1 MDPHRLERLLEVGRT
16 IVSELELDVVLEHIL
31 EVARELT
38 DAQYAAVGVLDEQ
51 RQELSRFITSGIG
64 PETKALIGDLPRGRG
79 VLGQLIHDPR
89 PLRLEDVGSHPESYG
104 FPVGHPPMRSFLG
117 VPIVVRG
124 EAWGNLYLTEKQ
136 GGAFEDEDEETSLVL
151 ADWAA
156 VAIANART
164 YGAAESRRK
173 ELERGVAAYEATH
186 EIAKA
191 LAGETDLDV
200 ILDLVVKRGRALV
213 SARAMFIALVDR
225 DDVVVLTAAGHVD
238 RGVIGQRA
246 PVDGSLVGRVVRL
259 RRSQRLSDIEAGT
272 TFVFQDWLDAR
283 AGLFVP
289 LLSRGRAIGVL
300 AAFDRTEDGPD
311 FGAEDERLM
320 EAFAGSAAHAVAT
333 AQTVAAEGVQ
343 RAMTAA
349 EDERRRWAREL
360 HDDTL
365 QDIGALRVLLGGARQ
380 ADDPDVLVTA
390 VDQAIE
396 RLAAQANVLRALI
409 TDLHPAALDKLGVQ
423 AAIEALV
430 DRLRQQTEL
439 EIHVDVDLA
448 FEDGRTPDR
457 LAPATELAVYRTV
470 QEALTNVVRHARA
483 SRVDVVVREVE
494 QSVEASVSDD
504 GQGFDATAEQP
515 GFGLVGMRERVTLL
529 GGDLTLSSADGEGTT
544 VRVAVPA
551 VRAADPP
558 ARMGLA
564 PGGAQ
569 SRGRAFGAAGA
580 GRGQ

>member
-1 MDPHRLERLLEVGRT
+1 MDQHRLERLLDVGRT
-16 IVSELELDVVLEHIL
+16 IVSELDLDAVLEHIL

-38 DAQYAAVGVLDEQ
+38 AAQYAAVGVLDE
-51 RQELSRFITSGIG
+51 RREELSRFITSGIG

-79 VLGQLIHDPR
+79 VLGQLITDPR
-89 PLRLEDVGSHPESYG
+89 PLRLQDVGSHPESYG

-124 EAWGNLYLTEKQ
+124 EAWGNLYLTEKA
-136 GGAFEDEDEETSLVL
+136 GGAFQDEDEETALVL

-164 YGAAESRRK
+164 FGAVEDRRK

-200 ILDLVVKRGRALV
+200 ILGLVVKRGRALV
-213 SARAMFIALVDR
+213 SARAMLIGLIDR
-225 DDVVVLTAAGHVD
+225 DEIEVVTAAGHLD
-238 RGVIGQRA
+238 RRVVGQRA
-246 PVDGSLVGRVVRL
+246 PVEGSLTGRVVRL
-259 RRSQRLSDIEAGT
+259 RRSQRMSDVGA
-272 TFVFQDWLDAR
+272 DAR
-283 AGLFVP
+283 FMFREYIDAQAGLFVP
-289 LLSRGRAIGVL
+289 LLLRGRAIGVL

-311 FGAEDERLM
+311 FGPEDERLM
-320 EAFAGSAAHAVAT
+320 EAFASSAAHAVAT

-343 RAMTAA
+343 RAMKAA

-380 ADDPDVLVTA
+380 TGDPDELVAA
-390 VDQAIE
+390 VDQAID
-396 RLAAQANVLRALI
+396 RLADQANVLRALI

-423 AAIEALV
+423 AAVAALV
-430 DRLRQQTEL
+430 DRLRGQTEL
-439 EIHVDVDLA
+439 ELTVDVDLSS
-448 FEDGRTPDR
+448 ETGRTPDR

-483 SRVDVVVREVE
+483 SHVDIVVREVGRN
-494 QSVEASVSDD
+494 VEVVVSDD
-504 GQGFDATAEQP
+504 GQGFDDSADRP
-515 GFGLVGMRERVTLL
+515 GFGLVGMRERVSLL
-529 GGDLTLSSADGEGTT
+529 SGELTVRGRPGEGTT
-544 VRVAVPA
+544 VRAVVPA
-551 VRAADPP
+551 VRADDPAP
-558 ARMGLA
+558 SRALAR
-564 PGGAQ
+564 
-569 SRGRAFGAAGA
+569 
-580 GRGQ
+580 